1 MADSRF
7 EVSKKA
13 IVRENIPSELE
24 ALSERIDVMYLVGGK
39 FTDNE
44 YMDLVDLIESQMTVL
59 TSDNR
64 TANYME
70 KISNET
76 V

>member
-44 YMDLVDLIESQMTVL
+44 YMDLVDFIESQMTVL